1 MISATKDPTKV
12 RAGKIGARTRWA
24 EHVPRVVRLDELTGP
39 QRRLVLAL
47 IAAAKSEETPTVSET
62 SVGVLGA
69 RRARDEP
76 SAA

>member
-47 IAAAKSEETPTVSET
+47 VDAARKETATEDQSPVAVMSGGHSNDPTT
-62 SVGVLGA
+62 
-69 RRARDEP
+69 D
-76 SAA
+76 